1 MNAVRSPARS
11 TDISTSHEAAA
22 FIAASGTQ
30 MAQQVQ
36 AAAAVRL
43 HPGMTSME
51 LSQAAG
57 LDRYMLGRRLPELL
71 EGARVWRGPK
81 KPCEVSGRSAC
92 TWWPVAPGDNLE
104 LAV

>member
-1 MNAVRSPARS
+1 MSAFARNS
-11 TDISTSHEAAA
+11 DISTSHDAAA
-22 FIAASGTQ
+22 FIAASGIQ
-30 MAQQVQ
+30 EAQQGQ
-36 AAAAVRL
+36 AAAAVRRY
-43 HPGMTSME
+43 PGMTSME
-51 LSQAAG
+51 LSKAAG

>member
-1 MNAVRSPARS
+1 MNQLARS
-11 TDISTSHEAAA
+11 TDISSSHEAAA
-22 FIAASGTQ
+22 YIATSGIQ
-30 MAQQVQ
+30 KDQQAT
-36 AAAAVRL
+36 AAAAVKL
-43 HPGMTSME
+43 HPGLTSME
-51 LSQAAG
+51 LSKAAG

-104 LAV
+104 QAV